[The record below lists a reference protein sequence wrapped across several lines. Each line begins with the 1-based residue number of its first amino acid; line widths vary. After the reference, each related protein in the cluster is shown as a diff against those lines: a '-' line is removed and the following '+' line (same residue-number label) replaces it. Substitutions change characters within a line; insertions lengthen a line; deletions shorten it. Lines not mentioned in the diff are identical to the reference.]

1 MRILQTIIL
10 LLLIACQSEKSEK
23 DIKPGQSQSKLLQES
38 SKESTQQPQK
48 ITNGIVFKDAQGNI
62 LSDTEKDSLV
72 QFMENIQA
80 LRSYNQE
87 NNNTEYILFQNYEDL
102 RGFVPDDTIENLI
115 EENRLRRSGGQG
127 AVLSKRINDQWKD
140 KPLPEGN
147 FLQMIDGS
155 VKSFSD
161 YKGKLLVI
169 NFWYINC
176 GPCIIEMPY
185 LNDLVNKYQNED
197 VQFLA
202 LSFDTVLDIK
212 SFLQKTEFI
221 YEHGSISRSLMYDF
235 TPVSPG
241 HFIVD
246 KDGIIRDIT
255 IGAPRNTE
263 IIFDKLVNLIEKN
276 IISYNCIVFF
286 YICTDAYSSR
296 RFFRYFSFI

>member
-10 LLLIACQSEKSEK
+10 LLLIACQSEISDK
-23 DIKPGQSQSKLLQES
+23 DVKPAQSQSSPVQES
-38 SKESTQQPQK
+38 SKESTQKPLK
-48 ITNGIVFKDAQGNI
+48 ITNGIVFKDAQGKI

-72 QFMENIQA
+72 QYMENIQA
-80 LRSYNQE
+80 LRRYDQE
-87 NNNTEYILFQNYEDL
+87 NNNTEYILFQKYEDL
-102 RGFVPDDTIENLI
+102 RGFIPDDTIENLI

-127 AVLSKRINDQWKD
+127 AVLNKRINDQWKD

-246 KDGIIRDIT
+246 KDGIIRDII

-276 IISYNCIVFF
+276 KK
-286 YICTDAYSSR
+286 
-296 RFFRYFSFI
+296 

>member
-1 MRILQTIIL
+1 MYCSFSFVCIKTIFESTEMRIVQIIIL
-10 LLLIACQSEKSEK
+10 LLLIACQSETSEK
-23 DIKPGQSQSKLLQES
+23 DIKPAQSQSNILQES

-72 QFMENIQA
+72 QYMENIQA
-80 LRSYNQE
+80 LRRYDQE

-127 AVLSKRINDQWKD
+127 AVLNKRINDQWKD
-140 KPLPEGN
+140 KSLPEGN

-185 LNDLVNKYQNED
+185 LNDLVKKYQNED

-202 LSFDTVLDIK
+202 LSFDKVLDIK

-246 KDGIIRDIT
+246 KDGIIRDII

-276 IISYNCIVFF
+276 KK
-286 YICTDAYSSR
+286 
-296 RFFRYFSFI
+296 

>member
-1 MRILQTIIL
+1 MVLHYMYCCFSFVYFKTIFESTEMRILQTTIL
-10 LLLIACQSEKSEK
+10 LFLIACQSDISDK
-23 DIKPGQSQSKLLQES
+23 DMKPQAQSQSNTAQEF
-38 SKESTQQPQK
+38 SKESKQQSQK

-72 QFMENIQA
+72 QYMENIQA
-80 LRSYNQE
+80 LRRYDQE
-87 NNNTEYILFQNYEDL
+87 NSNTEYILFQNYEDL

-127 AVLSKRINDQWKD
+127 AVLNKRINDQWKD

-161 YKGKLLVI
+161 FKGKLLVI

-185 LNDLVNKYQNED
+185 LNDLVNEYQNED
-197 VQFLA
+197 IQFLA
-202 LSFDTVLDIK
+202 LSFDTVPDIK
-212 SFLQKTEFI
+212 SFLQNTEFI
-221 YEHGSISRSLMYDF
+221 YEHGTISRSLMYDF

-246 KDGIIRDIT
+246 KDGIIRDII

-263 IIFDKLVNLIEKN
+263 IIFDKLIDLIEKN
-276 IISYNCIVFF
+276 KK
-286 YICTDAYSSR
+286 
-296 RFFRYFSFI
+296 

>member
-1 MRILQTIIL
+1 MKIVQTIIL
-10 LLLIACQSEKSEK
+10 LLLIACQSETSEK
-23 DIKPGQSQSKLLQES
+23 DIKPAQSQSNIVQES
-38 SKESTQQPQK
+38 SKKRTQQPQK

-72 QFMENIQA
+72 QYMENIQA
-80 LRSYNQE
+80 LRRYDQE

-127 AVLSKRINDQWKD
+127 AVLNKRINDQWKD

-246 KDGIIRDIT
+246 KDGIIRDII

-276 IISYNCIVFF
+276 KK
-286 YICTDAYSSR
+286 
-296 RFFRYFSFI
+296 

>member
-1 MRILQTIIL
+1 MNVIIL
-10 LLLIACQSEKSEK
+10 LLLIACQSGTSEK
-23 DIKPGQSQSKLLQES
+23 DLKPAQSQSKLVQES
-38 SKESTQQPQK
+38 SKESKQQPQK

-72 QFMENIQA
+72 QYMENIQA
-80 LRSYNQE
+80 LRRYDEE

-102 RGFVPDDTIENLI
+102 RGFVPDDAIENLI

-127 AVLSKRINDQWKD
+127 AVLNKRINDQWKD

-246 KDGIIRDIT
+246 KDGIIRDII

-276 IISYNCIVFF
+276 KK
-286 YICTDAYSSR
+286 
-296 RFFRYFSFI
+296 

>member
-1 MRILQTIIL
+1 MVLRYMYCCFSFVYFKTIFESAEMRILQTIIL
-10 LLLIACQSEKSEK
+10 LLLIACQSETSKK
-23 DIKPGQSQSKLLQES
+23 DIKLDQSQSNLVQES
-38 SKESTQQPQK
+38 SKESTQQTQK
-48 ITNGIVFKDAQGNI
+48 ITNGIVFKDAQGKI

-72 QFMENIQA
+72 QYMENIQA
-80 LRSYNQE
+80 LRRYDQE

-127 AVLSKRINDQWKD
+127 AVLNKRINDQWKD

-246 KDGIIRDIT
+246 KDGIIRDII

-276 IISYNCIVFF
+276 KK
-286 YICTDAYSSR
+286 
-296 RFFRYFSFI
+296 

>member
-1 MRILQTIIL
+1 MYCSFSFVYIKTIFESTEMRIVQIIIL
-10 LLLIACQSEKSEK
+10 LLLIACQSETSEK
-23 DIKPGQSQSKLLQES
+23 DIKPAQSQSNILQES

-72 QFMENIQA
+72 QYMENIQA
-80 LRSYNQE
+80 LRRYDQE

-127 AVLSKRINDQWKD
+127 AVLNKRINDQWKD

-246 KDGIIRDIT
+246 KDGIIRDII

-276 IISYNCIVFF
+276 KK
-286 YICTDAYSSR
+286 
-296 RFFRYFSFI
+296 

>member
-10 LLLIACQSEKSEK
+10 LLLIACQSETSEK
-23 DIKPGQSQSKLLQES
+23 DIKPAQSQSNPVQES

-48 ITNGIVFKDAQGNI
+48 LTNGIVFKDAQGKI

-72 QFMENIQA
+72 QYMENIQA
-80 LRSYNQE
+80 LRRYDQE

-127 AVLSKRINDQWKD
+127 AVLNKRINDQWKD

-202 LSFDTVLDIK
+202 LSFDTVPDIK

-246 KDGIIRDIT
+246 KDGIIRDII

-276 IISYNCIVFF
+276 KK
-286 YICTDAYSSR
+286 
-296 RFFRYFSFI
+296 

>member
-10 LLLIACQSEKSEK
+10 LFLIACQSEISDK
-23 DIKPGQSQSKLLQES
+23 DIKPAQSQSNPKLES
-38 SKESTQQPQK
+38 SKESTQQSQK

-62 LSDTEKDSLV
+62 LSDTQKDSLV
-72 QFMENIQA
+72 QYMENIQA
-80 LRSYNQE
+80 LRRYDQE

-127 AVLSKRINDQWKD
+127 AVLNKRINDQWKD
-140 KPLPEGN
+140 KPLPDGN

-161 YKGKLLVI
+161 FKGKLLVI

-202 LSFDTVLDIK
+202 LSFDTVPDIK

-246 KDGIIRDIT
+246 KDGIIRDII

-276 IISYNCIVFF
+276 KK
-286 YICTDAYSSR
+286 
-296 RFFRYFSFI
+296 

>member
-1 MRILQTIIL
+1 MVLRYMYCCFSFVYFKTIFESAEMRILQTIIL
-10 LLLIACQSEKSEK
+10 LLLIGCQSETSEK
-23 DIKPGQSQSKLLQES
+23 DIKPAQSQSSPVQES

-48 ITNGIVFKDAQGNI
+48 ITNGIVFKDAQGKI

-72 QFMENIQA
+72 QYMENIQA
-80 LRSYNQE
+80 LRRYDQE

-127 AVLSKRINDQWKD
+127 AVLNKRINDQWKD

-246 KDGIIRDIT
+246 KDGIIRDII

-276 IISYNCIVFF
+276 KK
-286 YICTDAYSSR
+286 
-296 RFFRYFSFI
+296 

>member
-1 MRILQTIIL
+1 MYCCFSFVYFKTIFESAEMRILQTIIL
-10 LLLIACQSEKSEK
+10 LLLIACQSETSKK
-23 DIKPGQSQSKLLQES
+23 DIKLDQSQSNLVQES
-38 SKESTQQPQK
+38 SKESTQQTQK
-48 ITNGIVFKDAQGNI
+48 ITNGIVFKDAQGKI

-72 QFMENIQA
+72 QYMENIQA
-80 LRSYNQE
+80 LRRYDQE

-127 AVLSKRINDQWKD
+127 AVLNKRINDQWKD

-202 LSFDTVLDIK
+202 LSFDTVPDIK

-246 KDGIIRDIT
+246 KDGIIRDII

-276 IISYNCIVFF
+276 KK
-286 YICTDAYSSR
+286 
-296 RFFRYFSFI
+296 

>member
-10 LLLIACQSEKSEK
+10 LLLIACQSKTSEK
-23 DIKPGQSQSKLLQES
+23 DIKPAQSQINPVQES

-48 ITNGIVFKDAQGNI
+48 ITNGIVFKDAQGKI

-72 QFMENIQA
+72 QYMENIQA
-80 LRSYNQE
+80 LRRYDQE

-127 AVLSKRINDQWKD
+127 AVLNKRINDQWKD

-246 KDGIIRDIT
+246 KDGIIRDII

-276 IISYNCIVFF
+276 KK
-286 YICTDAYSSR
+286 
-296 RFFRYFSFI
+296 

>member
-1 MRILQTIIL
+1 MYCCFSFVYFKTIFESAEMRILQTIIL
-10 LLLIACQSEKSEK
+10 LLLIACQSETSEK
-23 DIKPGQSQSKLLQES
+23 DIKPAQSQSSPVQES

-48 ITNGIVFKDAQGNI
+48 ITNGIVFKDAQGKI

-72 QFMENIQA
+72 QYMENIQA
-80 LRSYNQE
+80 LRRYDQE

-127 AVLSKRINDQWKD
+127 AVLNKRINDQWKD

-202 LSFDTVLDIK
+202 LSFDTVPDIK

-246 KDGIIRDIT
+246 KDGIIRDII

-276 IISYNCIVFF
+276 KK
-286 YICTDAYSSR
+286 
-296 RFFRYFSFI
+296 

>member
-1 MRILQTIIL
+1 MRILQTIVIL
-10 LLLIACQSEKSEK
+10 FLIACQSEAPDKGA
-23 DIKPGQSQSKLLQES
+23 KPAQSQSNSTQES
-38 SKESTQQPQK
+38 LKEDVQPSQK

-62 LSDTEKDSLV
+62 LTDAQKDSLV
-72 QFMENIQA
+72 QYMDNIQA
-80 LRSYNQE
+80 LRRYDQD
-87 NNNTEYILFQNYEDL
+87 NNNTEYILFQDYEDL
-102 RGFVPDDTIENLI
+102 RGFVPDDAIENLI
-115 EENRLRRSGGQG
+115 EENKLRRSGGQG
-127 AVLSKRINDQWKD
+127 AVLNKRINDQWKD

-246 KDGIIRDIT
+246 KDGIIRDII

-276 IISYNCIVFF
+276 KK
-286 YICTDAYSSR
+286 
-296 RFFRYFSFI
+296 

>member
-1 MRILQTIIL
+1 MRIVQTIIL
-10 LLLIACQSEKSEK
+10 LFLIACQSETSEK
-23 DIKPGQSQSKLLQES
+23 DIKPAQSQSNLVQES
-38 SKESTQQPQK
+38 SKERTQQPQK

-72 QFMENIQA
+72 QYMENIQA
-80 LRSYNQE
+80 LRRYDQE

-127 AVLSKRINDQWKD
+127 AVLNKRINDQWKD

-246 KDGIIRDIT
+246 KDGIIRDII

-276 IISYNCIVFF
+276 KK
-286 YICTDAYSSR
+286 
-296 RFFRYFSFI
+296 

>member
-1 MRILQTIIL
+1 MYCSFSFVYIKTIFESTEMRIVQTIIL
-10 LLLIACQSEKSEK
+10 LLLIACQSETSEK
-23 DIKPGQSQSKLLQES
+23 DIKPAQSQSSILQES

-72 QFMENIQA
+72 QYMENIQA
-80 LRSYNQE
+80 LRRYDEE

-127 AVLSKRINDQWKD
+127 AVLNKRINDQWKD

-246 KDGIIRDIT
+246 KDGIIRDII

-276 IISYNCIVFF
+276 KK
-286 YICTDAYSSR
+286 
-296 RFFRYFSFI
+296 

>member
-10 LLLIACQSEKSEK
+10 LLLIACQSETSKK
-23 DIKPGQSQSKLLQES
+23 DIKLDQSQSNLVQES
-38 SKESTQQPQK
+38 SKESTQQTQK
-48 ITNGIVFKDAQGNI
+48 ITNGIVFKDAQGKI

-72 QFMENIQA
+72 QYMENIQA
-80 LRSYNQE
+80 LRRYDQE

-115 EENRLRRSGGQG
+115 QENRLRRSGGQG
-127 AVLSKRINDQWKD
+127 AVLNKRINDQWKD

-202 LSFDTVLDIK
+202 LSFDTVPDIK

-246 KDGIIRDIT
+246 KDGIIRDII

-276 IISYNCIVFF
+276 KK
-286 YICTDAYSSR
+286 
-296 RFFRYFSFI
+296 

>member
-1 MRILQTIIL
+1 MRIVQTIIL
-10 LLLIACQSEKSEK
+10 LLLIACQSETSEK
-23 DIKPGQSQSKLLQES
+23 DIKPAQSQSNLVQES
-38 SKESTQQPQK
+38 SKERTQQPQI

-72 QFMENIQA
+72 QYMENIQA
-80 LRSYNQE
+80 LRRYDQE

-127 AVLSKRINDQWKD
+127 AVLNKRINDQWKD

-246 KDGIIRDIT
+246 KDGIIRDII

-276 IISYNCIVFF
+276 KK
-286 YICTDAYSSR
+286 
-296 RFFRYFSFI
+296 

>member
-10 LLLIACQSEKSEK
+10 LLLIACQSEISDK
-23 DIKPGQSQSKLLQES
+23 DVKPAQSQSSPVQES
-38 SKESTQQPQK
+38 SKESTQKPLK
-48 ITNGIVFKDAQGNI
+48 ITNGIVFKDAQGKI
-62 LSDTEKDSLV
+62 LSDAEKDSLV
-72 QFMENIQA
+72 QYMENIQA
-80 LRSYNQE
+80 LRRYDQE

-127 AVLSKRINDQWKD
+127 AVLNKRINDQWKD

-185 LNDLVNKYQNED
+185 LNDLVNKYQNEN

-202 LSFDTVLDIK
+202 LSFDTVPDIK

-246 KDGIIRDIT
+246 KDGIIRDII

-276 IISYNCIVFF
+276 KK
-286 YICTDAYSSR
+286 
-296 RFFRYFSFI
+296 

>member
-10 LLLIACQSEKSEK
+10 LLLIACQSEISDK
-23 DIKPGQSQSKLLQES
+23 DVKPAQSQSSPVQES
-38 SKESTQQPQK
+38 SKESTQKPLK
-48 ITNGIVFKDAQGNI
+48 ITNGIVFKDAQGKI

-72 QFMENIQA
+72 QYMENIQA
-80 LRSYNQE
+80 LRRYDQE

-127 AVLSKRINDQWKD
+127 AVLNKRINDQWKD

-246 KDGIIRDIT
+246 KDGIIRDII

-276 IISYNCIVFF
+276 KK
-286 YICTDAYSSR
+286 
-296 RFFRYFSFI
+296 